1 MVSLHTETAKF
12 KWVGHKNEFCF
23 LRNTL
28 GFSVLFEKQCKWVL
42 LVLNIKRFD
51 GYIELMKKNRNWTF
65 KWVQNIWLQHNQMI
79 FNKVLFHHSWISDC
93 FLSYSDLSCECSKE
107 RCARAVLSVNLDIWT
122 NLETAGCYLHF
133 PQSNSAPN
141 KNYCELGKISLLW
154 STMIRGCS

>member
-1 MVSLHTETAKF
+1 MF
-12 KWVGHKNEFCF
+12 F
-23 LRNTL
+23 LRNSVSGCYWCWTL
-28 GFSVLFEKQCKWVL
+28 
-42 LVLNIKRFD
+42 
-51 GYIELMKKNRNWTF
+51 KNLIAIRAHAKLKNLNWTS

-93 FLSYSDLSCECSKE
+93 FSSYSDLSFECSKE

-141 KNYCELGKISLLW
+141 KNYCKLGKISRKETPMITPLHQ
-154 STMIRGCS
+154 TMKFSF